1 MNTIEPPSK
10 NPIPARAQSKV
21 KRTLVYAWLA
31 ILLTTTLHAQ
41 SPNWQLTWSDEFNAP
56 NGSPP
61 DPTKWNIVTGG
72 KGFGNN
78 ELETYTSRPANIQ
91 QQNGN
96 LVITA
101 QKEDRAGPDGI
112 ARHYTSARINTQN
125 HFTKWPSCGEID
137 ILEAI
142 GAPDTT
148 YSTLH
153 GPGYSGSKGI
163 SAKFPLP
170 AGESVHTA
178 FHLYAVEWSPNEIK
192 FFFDNHLIAHRTP
205 VDLPPNTTWV
215 YDHSFYILLNLAVG
229 GYWPGNPDQT
239 TTFPQQMLID
249 YVRVYTRK
257 PEPSKAA
264 TNPDT
269 PYLDSEMWPSSE
281 GRQSS
286 PAPAQE
292 PGGPSFALLA
302 KGGLSSEARRLQPSA
317 LTRFLNRARAII
329 GLRGQVDI
337 LLANDHTLRQLNKTF
352 RGKNKPTDVLS
363 FPAPSA
369 FAGKHAGDLAISL
382 ETAARQA
389 KTYNHT
395 LAEETKILIL
405 HGLLHLSG
413 EDHETD
419 NGEMAARE
427 ATLRRELRLPITL
440 IERTTASPSKKP
452 LSATKKPSITTK
464 KTSPRRIP
472 ATTRNKKKTP
482 RRGSK

>member
-1 MNTIEPPSK
+1 MWASSEGRPSFTW
-10 NPIPARAQSKV
+10 SKFALLACL
-21 KRTLVYAWLA
+21 TLLLA
-31 ILLTTTLHAQ
+31 TTLKAQ

-61 DPTKWNIVTGG
+61 DPAKWNIVTGG

-78 ELETYTSRPANIQ
+78 ELETYTSRPANIL

-101 QKEDRAGPDGI
+101 QKEDRTGPDGI

-125 HFTKWPSCGEID
+125 HFAQTYGRFEARIQLPTGKGIWPAFWLLGDNHETTKWPVSGEID
-137 ILEAI
+137 ILESI

-163 SAKFPLP
+163 TAKFPLP
-170 AGESVHTA
+170 PGESVHTA

-229 GYWPGNPDQT
+229 GYWPGNPDET

-264 TNPDT
+264 TNPGAS
-269 PYLDSEMWPSSE
+269 YLDSEMWASSE

-302 KGGLSSEARRLQPSA
+302 KGGLSSEARPS
-317 LTRFLNRARAII
+317 
-329 GLRGQVDI
+329 
-337 LLANDHTLRQLNKTF
+337 
-352 RGKNKPTDVLS
+352 S
-363 FPAPSA
+363 S
-369 FAGKHAGDLAISL
+369 
-382 ETAARQA
+382 
-389 KTYNHT
+389 
-395 LAEETKILIL
+395 
-405 HGLLHLSG
+405 SG
-413 EDHETD
+413 
-419 NGEMAARE
+419 
-427 ATLRRELRLPITL
+427 
-440 IERTTASPSKKP
+440 SPSKSQSKP
-452 LSATKKPSITTK
+452 TQ
-464 KTSPRRIP
+464 
-472 ATTRNKKKTP
+472 
-482 RRGSK
+482 